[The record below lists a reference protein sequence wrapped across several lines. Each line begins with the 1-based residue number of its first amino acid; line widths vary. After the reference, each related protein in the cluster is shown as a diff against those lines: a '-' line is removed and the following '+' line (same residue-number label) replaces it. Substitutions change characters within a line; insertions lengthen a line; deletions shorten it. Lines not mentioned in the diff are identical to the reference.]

1 MSRENTTASQ
11 LACLLTKSLQV
22 LFHLSLKK
30 NDGGVLQTS
39 RFEEGG
45 SGVPQA
51 CILGKGKRLPCG
63 WEIAIQ
69 GKHPGDPCLP
79 LLYRSNLEPY
89 IRDRLNKHLSCQL
102 ASPEY
107 WVSVRSNVV

>member
-1 MSRENTTASQ
+1 MSRENTTAFQ
-11 LACLLTKSLQV
+11 LACLLTKFLQV

-51 CILGKGKRLPCG
+51 FILGKGKRLPRG

-69 GKHPGDPCLP
+69 GKHPEHPCLF
-79 LLYRSNLEPY
+79 LL
-89 IRDRLNKHLSCQL
+89 
-102 ASPEY
+102 
-107 WVSVRSNVV
+107 